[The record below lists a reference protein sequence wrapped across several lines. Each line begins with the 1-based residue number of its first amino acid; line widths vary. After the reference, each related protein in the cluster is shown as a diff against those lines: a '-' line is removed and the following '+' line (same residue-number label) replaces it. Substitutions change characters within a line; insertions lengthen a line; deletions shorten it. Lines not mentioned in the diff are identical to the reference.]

1 MFDRFLRY
9 LEEQSIQT
17 RPRERWHVH
26 RRAWNRALAA
36 RTDGRFPRIQNV
48 AAERWETLPWK
59 AFPASLRDD
68 LDRYVEAVTVGRKY
82 RAGERPLRPTTIKNY
97 RAALRQHLSRLV
109 ESGVPAERFAMLSDC
124 LHLELVQR
132 SLELINGPEQ
142 EAICDAARPR
152 LSALMIALISVAR
165 YCGVSDEHLA
175 ELKMLLKTVVNRS
188 QGMTAKN
195 RARLDQFRQPDA
207 LDRFIDLPVA
217 VMRRV
222 EAGGTLTRKAALEIQ
237 NAALLALL
245 QAAPMRIRN
254 AANLD
259 LEQHIL
265 RPSGGHAGAWLVR
278 IPRTEVKNDRPLEA
292 EIGLASAAIL
302 ERYVDRYRPLLVD
315 GASTALFPGRDGAPK
330 TSEALSRQ
338 LSRFLRRELGLDFNP
353 HLIRHWAAFAY
364 LEAQP
369 GDYETVR
376 QLLGHRAKQR
386 DGASR
391 TRRVQ
396 AGRRPR

>member
-1 MFDRFLRY
+1 
-9 LEEQSIQT
+9 
-17 RPRERWHVH
+17 
-26 RRAWNRALAA
+26 
-36 RTDGRFPRIQNV
+36 
-48 AAERWETLPWK
+48 
-59 AFPASLRDD
+59 
-68 LDRYVEAVTVGRKY
+68 
-82 RAGERPLRPTTIKNY
+82 
-97 RAALRQHLSRLV
+97 
-109 ESGVPAERFAMLSDC
+109 
-124 LHLELVQR
+124 
-132 SLELINGPEQ
+132 
-142 EAICDAARPR
+142 
-152 LSALMIALISVAR
+152 
-165 YCGVSDEHLA
+165 
-175 ELKMLLKTVVNRS
+175 MLLKTVVNRS

-376 QLLGHRAKQR
+376 QLLGHRSINVTLQHYASSSSQAAFRRYDSMLDRLRTGR
-386 DGASR
+386 DDGPI
-391 TRRVQ
+391 VHL
-396 AGRRPR
+396 